1 MPALS
6 NAKHELFAQ
15 ALAKGKTQVEAY
27 KDAGYAPNDANATRL
42 TGNDRITAR
51 VSELLERAAVRAEI
65 SVASVTE
72 NLLRIA
78 GKAENLGDAS
88 GLSAARASWMDAAK
102 LNGLVV
108 DQVKAETT
116 NRTALISDRPLTEA
130 QWASEVQALN

>member
-15 ALAKGKTQVEAY
+15 GLAKGKTQIEAY
-27 KDAGYAPNDANATRL
+27 AFAGYAPNDANAARL
-42 TGNDRITAR
+42 TGNDRIKAR
-51 VSELLERAAVRAEI
+51 VAELLERAATRAEI
-65 SVASVTE
+65 SVASVTD

-108 DQVKAETT
+108 DKADINTGVTVEIV
-116 NRTALISDRPLTEA
+116 RFGEGP
-130 QWASEVQALN
+130 AS